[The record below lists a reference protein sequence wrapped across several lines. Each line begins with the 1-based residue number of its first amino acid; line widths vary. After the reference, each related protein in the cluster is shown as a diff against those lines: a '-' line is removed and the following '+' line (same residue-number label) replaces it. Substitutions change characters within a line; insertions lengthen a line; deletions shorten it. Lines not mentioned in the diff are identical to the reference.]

1 MSRPVRR
8 ARAPRPYVPAPVRR
22 GELRVALL
30 ALLQSDKDRDAT
42 IRELSWLTRK
52 YGEVDVRWMLG
63 VIAHD
68 VEASAGAERQVALCL

>member
-1 MSRPVRR
+1 
-8 ARAPRPYVPAPVRR
+8 VPAPVRR

-30 ALLQSDKDRDAT
+30 ALLQGDKDRDAT

-63 VIAHD
+63 VIAAD
-68 VEASAGAERQVALCL
+68 VETSAGAERQVALCL